1 MIPQVMNNPDAGIEA
16 LKNAGVDKNFINS
29 MFGKYGKYAGKLG
42 MSQNSLKSMI
52 DKIGNSVGSNDLPDS
67 NQRKRKPSNGFNSG
81 KYPKL

>member
-1 MIPQVMNNPDAGIEA
+1 MNNPDAGIEA

-67 NQRKRKPSNGFNSG
+67 SQRKSKPSNGFNSG